1 MPATTTRKS
10 KRIDQTLAAEVKAER
25 IRRAEQKELD
35 ILLLVPSGAYGKVPG
50 RDVPDVPTTPTIAIK
65 GANYFRN
72 AGMSLNLTAG
82 VDTSAAPSPSP
93 HPPPSSGHSRTPSQ
107 TPSPYPPG
115 SPTPTVHAR
124 GPPASEAGTMG
135 AAGRP
140 EDPRVGQWLAN
151 LPPAGH

>member
-1 MPATTTRKS
+1 MPVTTTRKS
-10 KRIDQTLAAEVKAER
+10 KRIDQKLVAEVKAER
-25 IRRAEQKELD
+25 IGLAEQKELD
-35 ILLLVPSGAYGKVPG
+35 IL
-50 RDVPDVPTTPTIAIK
+50 K

-93 HPPPSSGHSRTPSQ
+93 HPAPSSGHSRTPSQ
-107 TPSPYPPG
+107 TPTPYPPG

-124 GPPASEAGTMG
+124 GPPESEAATTG